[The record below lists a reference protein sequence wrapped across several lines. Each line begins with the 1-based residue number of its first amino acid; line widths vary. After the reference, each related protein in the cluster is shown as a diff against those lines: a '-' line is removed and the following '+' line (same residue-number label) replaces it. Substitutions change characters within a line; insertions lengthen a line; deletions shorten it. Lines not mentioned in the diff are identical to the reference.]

1 MVAAPSSRPEKA
13 VAAPSSRAEKAVA
26 ASARLPG
33 AVIGDGRLLAS
44 ISPAAEC
51 YCAVWPRIDSVNQLA
66 SFRLAARVD
75 GALSWL
81 DESDQQSQRYAG
93 PGLVVRTELAGAAVE
108 DVYASRASALLR
120 RVAVEDADSIV
131 VYLHPHPGGHCQGN
145 TAYWDSAA
153 QALVCGRDE
162 TWLALGAAEDV
173 MAVQVGRAD
182 RSTAVSER
190 LRAADSTLTGEL
202 VDHGDVDTALEIA
215 GGHATVVLAF
225 GTSPSAALSAYADAR
240 AEGYAGAAA
249 ARRTEGSDRRASL
262 GIPADADPDLA
273 GALGQSLDVLAAL
286 TCAETGSVI
295 AAPEFDW
302 AYEESGGYGYVWG
315 RDVAWCVAGLLAA
328 GRRDDARRALLALLP
343 AQQPEG
349 LWLQRHT
356 VTGGLAPSWGLH
368 QIDETG
374 AGLWAFG
381 RYVEVTGDV
390 DFVAAVGDATRR
402 AADFLVGFCDPR
414 TGLPLPSVDLW
425 EERVGQHAYSV
436 ASVVAGLR
444 AAADLLPHEAGAA
457 RWRAAAEAYAEAT
470 VRQLW
475 SPRLGRFVRSVNVAV
490 DSASSPETV
499 ARSVPGWPYDD
510 PLPAYPNRRATGLL
524 PEDTVI
530 DVSLLGLAVPFGLVD
545 PKDPRMV
552 ATAEAIERQ
561 LTCGEVGGIR
571 RYAGDGYAG
580 GNPWILTTLW
590 LAQYHLAAG
599 APERAEPL
607 VRWAVNHR
615 TQTGLLPEQV
625 DWRTGSTAWVVPLTW
640 SHAML
645 LLALCQSG
653 RTP

>member
-1 MVAAPSSRPEKA
+1 MVAAPTGRRDPA
-13 VAAPSSRAEKAVA
+13 TPT
-26 ASARLPG
+26 SARLPG

-44 ISPAAEC
+44 LSPAGEC

-66 SFRLAARVD
+66 SFRLAARV
-75 GALSWL
+75 GGTLSWL
-81 DESDQQSQRYAG
+81 DDKRRVSQRYAG
-93 PGLVVRTELAGAAVE
+93 PGLVVRTESAGAVVE
-108 DVYASRASALLR
+108 DVCASTASALLR
-120 RVAVEDADSIV
+120 RVRADNTDSIL
-131 VYLHPHPGGHCQGN
+131 VYLHPRPAGRRRGG

-162 TWLALGAAEDV
+162 TWLALGAVGEVRAF
-173 MAVQVGRAD
+173 QVGRAD
-182 RSTAVSER
+182 QASAVWRR
-190 LRAADSTLTGEL
+190 LGDLESTLTGET
-202 VDHGDVDTALEIA
+202 VDHGDVDGAIEIA
-215 GGHATVVLAF
+215 GPTATVVLAF
-225 GTSPSAALSAYADAR
+225 GCSPHAALSACADAR

-249 ARRTEGSDRRASL
+249 ARRTEAALRRAAL
-262 GIPADADPDLA
+262 RLPGDADPELA
-273 GALGQSLDVLAAL
+273 AALGQSIDVMTAV

-302 AYEESGGYGYVWG
+302 DYDESGGYGYVWG
-315 RDVAWCVAGLLAA
+315 RDVAWCAAGLLAA
-328 GRRDDARRALLALLP
+328 GRSDDARRALLALLP

-349 LWLQRHT
+349 IWLQRHT

-374 AGLWAFG
+374 AILWAFG
-381 RYVEVTGDV
+381 QYADATGDE
-390 DFVAAVGDATRR
+390 DFVAAVSEATRR

-436 ASVVAGLR
+436 ASVVGGLR
-444 AAADLLPHEAGAA
+444 AAADLLPDAAGATG
-457 RWRAAAEAYAEAT
+457 WRAAAEAYAAAAVT
-470 VRQLW
+470 HLW
-475 SPRLGRFVRSVNVAV
+475 SSRLGRFVRSVNVAV

-499 ARSVPGWPYDD
+499 AGSVPGWSYED
-510 PLPAYPNRRATGLL
+510 PLPAYPNRKATGLL
-524 PEDTVI
+524 AEDPVI
-530 DVSLLGLAVPFGLVD
+530 DVSLLGLAVPFGLID

-561 LTCGEVGGIR
+561 LTSGEVGGVR

-607 VRWAVNHR
+607 VRWALDHR
-615 TQTGLLPEQV
+615 TETGLLPEQV
-625 DWRTGSTAWVVPLTW
+625 DWRTGSTAWVVPLMW

-645 LLALCQSG
+645 LLALCPTG